1 MKNEK
6 KTYGANVQV
15 SEETAK
21 NVHLLRKFNVLFN
34 EMSEVLGDEVFTRHL
49 EQPMLAVLD
58 VLHKRLQ
65 DGIMDNITL
74 RESEEV
80 I

>member
-21 NVHLLRKFNVLFN
+21 NVHLLRKFNALFS
-34 EMSEVLGDEVFTRHL
+34 EMSEVLGDEVFTRDL
-49 EQPMLAVLD
+49 QQPMLAVLD